1 MSSGIGKRPARCSDG
16 DALDGSRCHS
26 RPSIIE
32 SVTAPVDTMFPISP
46 SSCALDQLF
55 EAQEFHPNKRQE
67 LPWHAALRACLA
79 GDLPAGSLPPLA
91 GEQPGSKASRPQ
103 SIRDLDVVL
112 ACFEQPRQHGERLRA
127 LLCFCVSE
135 LARQL
140 RKDPTADA
148 ANATSLLTAA
158 RRLSRCLEAY
168 EAWPD
173 IRHLYEQKMNR
184 SFHALLVPRWQR
196 LNALWE
202 DVRHAAEGSG
212 IDPRDPG
219 VLRLEHVNDLHRR
232 IDSLV
237 GSTSDML
244 ATGSVF
250 STLAS
255 PGALDDRDLSKVLST
270 YEDIA
275 AEALRRAEVKGSP
288 GAAVAVRRRIA
299 AYDGKRPEL
308 LLLDEKMSEMRNALL
323 GARMVPARTDG
334 PRPQRPV
341 AMVALPRPSSSS
353 SLSSSDNEGASARPV
368 QVEGFTELFERG

>member
-1 MSSGIGKRPARCSDG
+1 
-16 DALDGSRCHS
+16 
-26 RPSIIE
+26 
-32 SVTAPVDTMFPISP
+32 MFPIPP

-67 LPWHAALRACLA
+67 PPSHAALRACLA
-79 GDLPAGSLPPLA
+79 GDLPAGGLAPLA
-91 GEQPGSKASRPQ
+91 GEQPGFKASRPQ
-103 SIRDLDVVL
+103 SIRDLHDVL
-112 ACFEQPRQHGERLRA
+112 ACFEQRRQHREGLGE

-135 LARQL
+135 LAHQL
-140 RKDPTADA
+140 RRDPTADA
-148 ANATSLLTAA
+148 ANATSLLPAA
-158 RRLSRCLEAY
+158 RRLSQCLEAH

-173 IRHLYEQKMNR
+173 IHRLYKQKMNR
-184 SFHALLVPRWQR
+184 SCDALLVPRWQR

-212 IDPRDPG
+212 IDPRAPG
-219 VLRLEHVNDLHRR
+219 VLKLEHVNDLHRR

-237 GSTSDML
+237 GSTIDML

-255 PGALDDRDLSKVLST
+255 PGALDDRDLREVLST

-275 AEALRRAEVKGSP
+275 AEALRRAEVRGSP
-288 GAAVAVRRRIA
+288 GAAVVVRRRIA

-323 GARMVPARTDG
+323 GARTVPARTDG

-341 AMVALPRPSSSS
+341 PMVALPRPSSSS
-353 SLSSSDNEGASARPV
+353 SLSSSDNEGASAPPMP
-368 QVEGFTELFERG
+368 VEGFTELFERG